1 MMYFVNGV
9 LPENLDKTDKML
21 MDMVR
26 NTAEKIETLASG
38 DYEELAEYFEDVC
51 DVKITIGGDFR
62 YRGVVI
68 QLAFGGPNIYFD
80 TATGKVEGYWGF
92 GNSFYDRVSDSA
104 IDAVDDY
111 YEDYYETC
119 R

>member
-1 MMYFVNGV
+1 MKKTTKEQLKADV
-9 LPENLDKTDKML
+9 LSIAKD
-21 MDMVR
+21 
-26 NTAEKIETLASG
+26 IETVASG

-51 DVKITIGGDFR
+51 DVEITIGGDFR

-92 GNSFYDRVSDSA
+92 GNSFYDCVSDFA
-104 IDAVDDY
+104 VDAVDDY